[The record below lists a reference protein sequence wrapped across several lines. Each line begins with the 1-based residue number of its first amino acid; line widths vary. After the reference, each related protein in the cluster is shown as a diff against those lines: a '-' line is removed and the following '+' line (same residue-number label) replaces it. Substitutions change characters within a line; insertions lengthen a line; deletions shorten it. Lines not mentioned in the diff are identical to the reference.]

1 MLEERQMHLYHIEKL
16 ELNWSVLLRGMN
28 VSDIQLI
35 EYYIEIDNSHMRSR
49 VKFVL

>member
-1 MLEERQMHLYHIEKL
+1 MLVERHLYLIEKL

-35 EYYIEIDNSHMRSR
+35 EYIEIDNSYMRSII
-49 VKFVL
+49 KFVL